1 MHLVWLITYTG
12 CFQAWSQNKK
22 YFSFKHMV
30 IAVKTICAKTCY
42 QGRLSDKN
50 ICSVIFVVGNIYHIY
65 HNKIF
70 SFKMKLQ
77 NQLPLPFCW
86 GWQPSVSNFEKG
98 GCKRFAVQTL
108 LWLLEFVIQI
118 IFEHGTTAELTCVCR
133 LFWNK
138 YKCYCQTCS
147 KYLNYQGFLS
157 AWGDLVSFQCLGGQE
172 IAGLWFA
179 RGGGQYPGWHYGNSL
194 L

>member
-1 MHLVWLITYTG
+1 MKIKNICDALSLTDNIHWMFSSPVTE
-12 CFQAWSQNKK
+12 KK
-22 YFSFKHMV
+22 NFSFKRMV
-30 IAVKTICAKTCY
+30 IAVKTICAETCY
-42 QGRLSDKN
+42 QARLSDKN

-108 LWLLEFVIQI
+108 LWSLEFVIQI
-118 IFEHGTTAELTCVCR
+118 NLKLDTITEC
-133 LFWNK
+133 
-138 YKCYCQTCS
+138 
-147 KYLNYQGFLS
+147 FLS
-157 AWGDLVSFQCLGGQE
+157 KLNQLKEIPNQINKKFDKCFYQFSVSEHVYYKIICTKVLDVCNF
-172 IAGLWFA
+172 GLTFFV
-179 RGGGQYPGWHYGNSL
+179 S
-194 L
+194 